1 MIRAV
6 QGPRLTDS
14 KDSQTFRTDK
24 IAGNDGNRQ
33 TMLGFRTKGAA
44 DAWIAD
50 DKRLTDYTALWN
62 PISSAA
68 RSEACSQQVEAHC
81 SAVERTRL

>member
-1 MIRAV
+1 MSYCGMITYTVIASPN
-6 QGPRLTDS
+6 QTD
-14 KDSQTFRTDK
+14 FHVK

-33 TMLGFRTKGAA
+33 TMLGFRTTGAA